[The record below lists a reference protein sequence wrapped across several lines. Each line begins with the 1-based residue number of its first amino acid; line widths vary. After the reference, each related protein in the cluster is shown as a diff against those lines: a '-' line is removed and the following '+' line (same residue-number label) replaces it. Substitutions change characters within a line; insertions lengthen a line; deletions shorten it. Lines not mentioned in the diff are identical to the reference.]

1 MSQLIEKQIVV
12 CEADLLRERAT
23 SGDPTLVSD
32 LISCFQDD
40 ILGFLRQRCGN
51 EGDAEDASQDTFE
64 SAIRYIE
71 GYRGESS
78 LKSWLYRLASSAC
91 TKMRRG
97 QKNNPKLHIDMNAP
111 DLTAVRSLG
120 LEVEAMLEA
129 RLMPVKNSLEQLKT
143 LDRSV
148 LLLRDGE
155 GLSTSETAE
164 KLGLSESAVKSRLH
178 RARKELRDMLDV

>member
-1 MSQLIEKQIVV
+1 MPRLGQKRVV
-12 CEADLLRERAT
+12 CEANKLKKRAT
-23 SGDPTLVSD
+23 SGDPTIVSD
-32 LISCFQDD
+32 LVSCFQDD

-64 SAIRYIE
+64 SALRYIR

-97 QKNNPKLHIDMNAP
+97 QKNDPKLHVDMDAP
-111 DLTAVRSLG
+111 DLSAVRSLG

-129 RLMPVKNSLEQLKT
+129 RLMPVKHSLEQLKQ

-148 LLLRDGE
+148 FLLRDGE
-155 GLSTSETAE
+155 GLSTSETAQR
-164 KLGLSESAVKSRLH
+164 LGLSESAVKSRLH
-178 RARKELRDMLDV
+178 RARKELRGMLEA